1 MGVLLIELRDEYL
14 EKREKMKDVNYPNDL
29 NLNLQKR

>member
-1 MGVLLIELRDEYL
+1 MELRDEYL
-14 EKREKMKDVNYPNDL
+14 AKGERMKDVNYPNDL